1 MSIHQ
6 NDEDGNEDEID
17 VAEAA
22 AARADDEPTSHRVL
36 MAELGLDTA
45 EPDIHLVA
53 QDLLD
58 TLGPTLAA
66 ALSGTRDRTLPREW
80 ALESGPRPSPAEA
93 RRLRLARETFF
104 RISDVEGADVA
115 RAWFILGNKRLGTT
129 PLTGIR
135 EDRHDDL
142 AAAVDDFLD
151 QPLDPVFEIPLGI
164 LLELMRSSIHD
175 EGDDS
180 H

>member
-1 MSIHQ
+1 MPNHQ
-6 NDEDGNEDEID
+6 NGEDDALD

-22 AARADDEPTSHRVL
+22 AARADDEQVPHRAL
-36 MAELGLDTA
+36 MAELGLDAA

-66 ALSGTRDRTLPREW
+66 ALSGTRDRTLPRRW

-115 RAWFILGNKRLGTT
+115 RAWFILGNERLGAT

-135 EDRHDDL
+135 EDRHEDL
-142 AAAVDDFLD
+142 MAAVDDFLD

-164 LLELMRSSIHD
+164 LLELMRSSIHND
-175 EGDDS
+175 GDDS
-180 H
+180 R